1 MRFAIAFLADPSR
14 YTAPKYI
21 HISGAVVFGTR
32 SACKNNLWG
41 PSTTLRAEMIDGVPG
56 CLPSSGSRA
65 KTETETESESDSDS
79 DSGFVTESQSQ
90 SRRQVNPKPKICCG
104 RNISRTHCHREM
116 VGKLGGPGSFS
127 WRVSSTFRIEMS
139 FWLALEFFIANCCQE
154 WQDRGEDGLLPLLLL
169 LPRAAIF
176 LESPTQMSHQSCVQ
190 RCVRSK
196 ENIHFVFCAGSPN
209 FAPTKKM
216 ESSLLAG
223 CLRK

>member
-79 DSGFVTESQSQ
+79 GFVTESRSQ
-90 SRRQVNPKPKICCG
+90 SRRQVNTKPEICCG

-116 VGKLGGPGSFS
+116 VGKLWGGGQGLSAGECRALFELKCRFG
-127 WRVSSTFRIEMS
+127 WR
-139 FWLALEFFIANCCQE
+139 
-154 WQDRGEDGLLPLLLL
+154 
-169 LPRAAIF
+169 
-176 LESPTQMSHQSCVQ
+176 
-190 RCVRSK
+190 
-196 ENIHFVFCAGSPN
+196 
-209 FAPTKKM
+209 
-216 ESSLLAG
+216 
-223 CLRK
+223 